1 MNKHTLEADY
11 VIIGS
16 GAVSMAIADTLLSE
30 SKHSVI
36 MVDRHHKPGGHW
48 NDAYPFV
55 RLHAPSVMYGV
66 NSKSLG
72 SDKIDAAGLNK
83 GLLELATG
91 SEICTYFD
99 EVMRHDFLPSGR
111 LRYLPMHNYGTNE
124 EANSLISGDK
134 VAIKATKKVIEVAIG
149 SEVPSCSP
157 PAFDVSEAVTLIPPN
172 DLVKLTQTPECY
184 VVIGGG
190 KTAVDTVIWL
200 LENGVNPT
208 LITWVRPRDSWY
220 MNRIAVQPN
229 DAFFEQTFGGLVA
242 NMEAAAAANCVDDI
256 FLHLEQEGYMLRID
270 STLMP
275 SMYRCA
281 IISEA
286 ELGQLKRVTNVVR
299 LGRVQSVEPGK
310 LVLEEGE
317 LSVPL
322 DTVFVHCTANGI
334 PHKQAQAVFQGNKII
349 PQLVQVCQPCISGAF
364 IAKVELMLSSDAEK
378 NALCQAVPIP
388 DRPIDWLVQEL
399 ATGRN
404 IAAWREHD
412 WVNEWLG
419 HSRLSLSSM
428 ANRAANSGNE
438 TKLKLLER
446 FGLGVKPALENM
458 ARLVAGASA

>member
-11 VIIGS
+11 VIIGA
-16 GAVSMAIADTLLSE
+16 GAVSMAIADTLLTE

-36 MVDRHHKPGGHW
+36 MIDRRHKPGGHW

-55 RLHAPSVMYGV
+55 RLHAPSAMYGV

-72 SDKIDAAGLNK
+72 SDNIDDAGLNK
-83 GLLELATG
+83 GFLELATG

-111 LRYLPMHNYGTNE
+111 LRYLPLHDYGANG
-124 EANSLISGDK
+124 EATSLISGDK
-134 VAIKATKKVIEVAIG
+134 IAIKAKKKVFEVAIG
-149 SEVPSCSP
+149 GQVPSCTP
-157 PAFDVSEAVTLIPPN
+157 PAFNASEAVTLIPPN
-172 DLVKLTQTPECY
+172 DLVKLSQTPERY

-190 KTAVDTVIWL
+190 KTAVDTLIWL
-200 LENGVNPT
+200 LENGASPD
-208 LITWVRPRDSWY
+208 LITWIRPRDSWY
-220 MNRIAVQPN
+220 MNRIAVQPS

-256 FLHLEQEGYMLRID
+256 FLRLEQKGYMLRTD

-286 ELGQLKRVTNVVR
+286 ELEQLKRVTNVVR
-299 LGRVQSVEPGK
+299 LGHVQSVEPGK
-310 LVLEEGE
+310 VVLDKGE
-317 LSVPL
+317 LSVPSN
-322 DTVFVHCTANGI
+322 TVFVHCSANGI
-334 PHKQAQAVFQGNKII
+334 PHKQAQPVFQGNKIV
-349 PQLVQVCQPCISGAF
+349 PQLVQVCQPCISAAF
-364 IAKVELMLSSDAEK
+364 TAKVELMLSSDAEK

-388 DRPIDWLVQEL
+388 DKPIDWLVQEL

-404 IAAWREHD
+404 IAARRHHD
-412 WVNEWLG
+412 WVNEWLD

-428 ANRAANSGNE
+428 AKRAANSGEE

-446 FGLGVKPALENM
+446 FRLGIKPAAENM
-458 ARLVAGASA
+458 ARLVTAAS